1 MFLRCFFLDRL
12 VPGLY
17 ISLKSI
23 ENLLPQS
30 TVCAADVPT
39 DGCTSDDGDEQV
51 SSRQYDVEFATH
63 STSVNCRAFPRT
75 GTVRSFPGLVCV
87 EKGGDTGFLRLQ

>member
-1 MFLRCFFLDRL
+1 MQTCVFGEKGECCFCVVFFFDRL

-30 TVCAADVPT
+30 TFCAADVPT

-63 STSVNCRAFPRT
+63 STSVNCRAFHVLARFA
-75 GTVRSFPGLVCV
+75 VFPG
-87 EKGGDTGFLRLQ
+87 